1 MPRFPTWPLNGGE
14 CHLPQRGAT
23 ERSAIQAGGGESQ
36 SSIGENQGTSGR
48 RTDTPHG
55 QRDRGI
61 PSSEGCS
68 LQGEMSATTGGE
80 TGLLTFR
87 HVCALASPRSL
98 RPFLGGLA
106 TPDSLSEPRRP
117 RRPSRLPGSQPRPR
131 DPQDPLGS
139 QGSRGAGLTSAAGHP
154 SRWLKA
160 APPGSS
166 GEREVPAGSPRPAR
180 GFRAGLGLS
189 LQPRS
194 SFFPASELERPACNF
209 FCNF

>member
-87 HVCALASPRSL
+87 HVCAPRLPTLSAPISGRTGHTRFTVRTPQAPPPLPAARLPAASAGPAGPAGVAGEQGR
-98 RPFLGGLA
+98 RPHLGGRTPVSLA
-106 TPDSLSEPRRP
+106 
-117 RRPSRLPGSQPRPR
+117 
-131 DPQDPLGS
+131 
-139 QGSRGAGLTSAAGHP
+139 
-154 SRWLKA
+154 
-160 APPGSS
+160 
-166 GEREVPAGSPRPAR
+166 
-180 GFRAGLGLS
+180 
-189 LQPRS
+189 
-194 SFFPASELERPACNF
+194 
-209 FCNF
+209 

>member
-106 TPDSLSEPRRP
+106 TPDSRP
-117 RRPSRLPGSQPRPR
+117 NPAGPAAPPGCPAPSRVRGTRR
-131 DPQDPLGS
+131 TRWGRR
-139 QGSRGAGLTSAAGHP
+139 GAGAGLTSAAGHP

-166 GEREVPAGSPRPAR
+166 GGKGSPGRKSPPRPR
-180 GFRAGLGLS
+180 FQGGPRAVT
-189 LQPRS
+189 
-194 SFFPASELERPACNF
+194 PASLLFLPSF
-209 FCNF
+209 